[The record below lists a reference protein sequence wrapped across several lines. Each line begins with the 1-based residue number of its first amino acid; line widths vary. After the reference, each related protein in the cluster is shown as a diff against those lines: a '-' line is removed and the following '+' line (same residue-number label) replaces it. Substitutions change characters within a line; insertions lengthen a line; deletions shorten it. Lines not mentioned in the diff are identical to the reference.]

1 MASDT
6 PVESI
11 IFWKMCAVDPID
23 GNSSVAAAALMGRKR
38 SKPSNAREQK
48 PQGIGFPLSRTEELN
63 TNGISIQDFG
73 QYSGEHQVP
82 LAKSPGFSS
91 EPWTDAAD
99 A

>member
-11 IFWKMCAVDPID
+11 IFSKMCAVDPVD
-23 GNSSVAAAALMGRKR
+23 GNSSAAAAALMGRKR

-63 TNGISIQDFG
+63 ANGISIQGFG
-73 QYSGEHQVP
+73 QYSGEHRVS
-82 LAKSPGFSS
+82 LAKSHGFSW
-91 EPWTDAAD
+91 EPWTGAAD
-99 A
+99 V